1 MDLDLE
7 IFTYCLYL
15 CCRIMGWCGVCFTNS
30 SLTPKFSNA
39 MSYQGIRN
47 FLHEY
52 HPLKLGFCQRL
63 TPPCLHWCHLP
74 LIIGHTFT
82 LKLEKL
88 ECQSPDT
95 AFI

>member
-1 MDLDLE
+1 MYLDLE
-7 IFTYCLYL
+7 IFTYHLYL
-15 CCRIMGWCGVCFTNS
+15 CCQIMGWCGVCFTNS

-39 MSYQGIRN
+39 MSYQGIRY

-52 HPLKLGFCQRL
+52 HSLKLGFCQRL

-88 ECQSPDT
+88 ECQSPDIE
-95 AFI
+95 FI